1 MNSTTKNAYK
11 QSRILLLIV
20 IWTKNMAFL
29 GTVSLELD
37 DTVAVLDIGSNH
49 GPSRRRAIFML
60 PSQRFG
66 LSPDVKLVVGR
77 LFA

>member
-1 MNSTTKNAYK
+1 
-11 QSRILLLIV
+11 
-20 IWTKNMAFL
+20 MAFL

-37 DTVAVLDIGSNH
+37 DTVAMLDIGSNH